1 MKPRHLIVFLACLSP
16 LGLAQVASEAARIL
30 DKIRLAH
37 GGAALA
43 ALRTYQETAT
53 LTTFSGPETERTLTV
68 VSYVDFTQNRL
79 RIEYKDGSQLIQVIQ
94 VSPSGG
100 ETWSALGG
108 KKPLEPAFAQEL
120 RQGLYQTWYGLRLGG
135 SGREMAQ
142 ILGKRTFGDVD
153 GWAVAVRT
161 QSSQT
166 TYLVN
171 AQNQLIAERYESAQ
185 GPITVLYADLRRVS
199 GVLIPFRAR
208 LYTNGV
214 LFAEARVRRAL
225 VNPPLD
231 PGTFRLP

>member
-100 ETWSALGG
+100 DLERLGG
-108 KKPLEPAFAQEL
+108 KTPRASLCPGASPGALPDLVRPKAGGQRTGDGPNL
-120 RQGLYQTWYGLRLGG
+120 GQTHLW
-135 SGREMAQ
+135 
-142 ILGKRTFGDVD
+142 
-153 GWAVAVRT
+153 
-161 QSSQT
+161 
-166 TYLVN
+166 
-171 AQNQLIAERYESAQ
+171 
-185 GPITVLYADLRRVS
+185 RR
-199 GVLIPFRAR
+199 
-208 LYTNGV
+208 
-214 LFAEARVRRAL
+214 
-225 VNPPLD
+225 
-231 PGTFRLP
+231 